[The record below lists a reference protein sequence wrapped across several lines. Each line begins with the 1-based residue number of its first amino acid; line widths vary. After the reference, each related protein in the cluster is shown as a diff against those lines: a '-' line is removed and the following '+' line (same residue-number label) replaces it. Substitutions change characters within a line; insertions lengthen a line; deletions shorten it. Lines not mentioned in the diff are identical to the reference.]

1 MGRLVKLTSGN
12 SFLDR
17 VQDQLLS
24 VVNPALDQVSK
35 LAQRQWV
42 TIALTLPAATFPLIL
57 PHEASIV
64 PVGVF
69 VAQAIDTAAG
79 TPVSTTVA
87 WGMTGSKINIHA
99 LPGLPDPGAY
109 RISFLIVG

>member
-1 MGRLVKLTSGN
+1 MAQILKLTSADPTLN
-12 SFLDR
+12 R
-17 VQDQLLS
+17 IQDQLLA
-24 VVNPALDQVSK
+24 VVNPVLKQVAK

-42 TIALTLPAATFPLIL
+42 TIALTLPEATFPLVL

-69 VAQAIDTAAG
+69 VAQAIDTVAG

-87 WGMTGSKINIHA
+87 WRMTGSKINIHA